1 MDHIAIDLG
10 GRESQVCVRS
20 ELGDIVE
27 ERRVGTSALGKY
39 LRRRA
44 PSRVIVET
52 CAEAFAVAEEAL
64 ELGHEVRVVPGTLV
78 RTLGVGS
85 RKTKTDKKDA
95 RVLSEVS
102 SRIDL
107 PSVHIPSKKSRA
119 LKTLCGMREL
129 LVENR
134 TKLINSVRGWLRTY
148 AQRLA
153 GGATSTFAERVRNH
167 CHKHKLELLPCVERQ
182 LAVIETLNE
191 QIKEANVELGQEVER
206 IDVCK
211 LLMTVPG
218 VGPVTAARYVSTIDD
233 VSRFRNGHA
242 VASYLGLVPGEN
254 SSSDKR
260 RRLSITKAGAAKV
273 RWALVQAAW
282 SLWRSKK
289 LHPMVIW
296 AQKIELRRGRR
307 VAITALARKLAVV
320 LFAMWRDGSP
330 YDARAAMR
338 SEA

>member
-1 MDHIAIDLG
+1 MEHIAIDLG

-20 ELGDIVE
+20 EQGEIVE
-27 ERRVGTSALGKY
+27 EKRVLTSALGKY
-39 LRRRA
+39 LGRRA
-44 PSRVIVET
+44 SGRVIVET
-52 CAEAFAVAEEAL
+52 CAEAFAVAEDAL

-78 RTLGVGS
+78 RTLGVGA
-85 RKTKTDKKDA
+85 RKTKTDRKDA

-107 PSVHIPSKKSRA
+107 PSVHIPSRESRA
-119 LKTLCGMREL
+119 LKTLCGTREL
-129 LVENR
+129 LVETR
-134 TKLINSVRGWLRTY
+134 TKLVNSVRGWLRTY

-153 GGATSTFAERVRNH
+153 RGVSSTFAERVRQH
-167 CHKHKLELLPCVERQ
+167 CHKHELELPACIERQ
-182 LAVIETLNE
+182 LVVIETLNE
-191 QIKEANVELGQEVER
+191 QIKEADSELRRQVESIE
-206 IDVCK
+206 VCK

-233 VSRFRNGHA
+233 VSRFRSGHA
-242 VASYLGLVPGEN
+242 VASYFGLVPGEN

-282 SLWRSKK
+282 SMWRTKK
-289 LHPMVIW
+289 LHPMVLW

-320 LFAMWRDGSP
+320 LFAMWRDGSA
-330 YDARAAMR
+330 YDARSAMS
-338 SEA
+338 SEG